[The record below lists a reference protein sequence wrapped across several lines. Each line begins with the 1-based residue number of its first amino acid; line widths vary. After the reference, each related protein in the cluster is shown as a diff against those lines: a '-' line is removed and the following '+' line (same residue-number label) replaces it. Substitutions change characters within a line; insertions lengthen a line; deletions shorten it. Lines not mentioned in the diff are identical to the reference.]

1 MARKVKTLSEEIT
14 GTASIEI
21 VLTFGVGDID
31 DSWHKGEYGLA
42 VLKAA
47 IDVETILFYHL
58 LNALS
63 SNRPG
68 TVREKVRKEIKKW
81 ALGRYVDWCTYLE
94 LFSENELKNIQP
106 LVEER
111 NDIAHE
117 RGYIDRGK
125 TDLSIKEKWKE
136 AVKVAKEFIQAH
148 GRIKVE

>member
-31 DSWHKGEYGLA
+31 DSWHRGEYGLA

-63 SNRPG
+63 SNKPS
-68 TVREKVRKEIKKW
+68 TVRDKVRKEIDGW
-81 ALGRYVDWCTYLE
+81 TLGKYIDWCTRLE
-94 LFSENELKNIQP
+94 LFGEDELKELQP
-106 LVEER
+106 LVEGR
-111 NDIAHE
+111 NNIVHE
-117 RGYIDRGK
+117 GGYMDHGK
-125 TDLSIKEKWKE
+125 TNPNLRKRWEWI
-136 AVKVAKEFIQAH
+136 VRIAKKFIQAH
-148 GRIKVE
+148 GRIKVV